1 MQVKREELLQ
11 FAQGAI
17 TGLKVNADLGRW
29 GQNSL
34 AAQSE
39 GLQMQTLFAYK
50 FFAAVVLII
59 FPFLPIIFH
68 FISILDALLPQLV
81 LISWVAS
88 LLVLLLYILKKK
100 KKKNIVNRFFFSF
113 LIYLIYRIDAEAIDL
128 KKKLDE
134 IAASQKHLDE
144 GLGNAAKETTL
155 ATIEV
160 SLFFVNRPI

>member
-34 AAQSE
+34 AAQSDR
-39 GLQMQTLFAYK
+39 LQVQTLIAYK

-59 FPFLPIIFH
+59 FPLLPIIFH
-68 FISILDALLPQLV
+68 FFSILDALLPQLV

-100 KKKNIVNRFFFSF
+100 NIVNSFFFSF

-144 GLGNAAKETTL
+144 GLGNASKETTL